1 MVLSTSR
8 LDNGNFLS
16 GWIFIWTSCLL
27 QSWWSSLLQSGSVQ
41 TSHLNLN
48 IYSCHF
54 LNTVIKNFSSFYV
67 STFRMAWAMGLAW
80 VLFAA
85 EFGYCPPIKWGLS
98 LYIWNLIGKLSYAI
112 YLVHIY
118 VYTLYYFQTRQ
129 GMGIKGDDSD
139 DKISHA
145 HLKLV
150 TNINCLQHRCDPI

>member
-1 MVLSTSR
+1 
-8 LDNGNFLS
+8 
-16 GWIFIWTSCLL
+16 
-27 QSWWSSLLQSGSVQ
+27 
-41 TSHLNLN
+41 
-48 IYSCHF
+48 
-54 LNTVIKNFSSFYV
+54 
-67 STFRMAWAMGLAW
+67 MAWALGLAW

-139 DKISHA
+139 DQISHK

-150 TNINCLQHRCDPI
+150 TNMNCLQDRCDPI